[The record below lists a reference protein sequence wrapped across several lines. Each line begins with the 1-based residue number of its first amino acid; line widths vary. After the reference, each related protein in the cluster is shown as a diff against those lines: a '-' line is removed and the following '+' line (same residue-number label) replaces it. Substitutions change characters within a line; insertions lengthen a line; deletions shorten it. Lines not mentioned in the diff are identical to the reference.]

1 MEIMLERQA
10 KHQVWS
16 ARGGVDCAARRLH
29 TTANHL
35 SLCPVQLVAAHS
47 AAGLDAISNLFSWP
61 YRQSHTLLLLHGACL
76 VCLPARPYPTL
87 HYPVLFILLSL
98 LSYLYMC
105 THQSHVS
112 TEAPFRPRD
121 LVTQACPPGFGLAGS
136 HAGHHW
142 LSFMHPPSTANP
154 LLQPAVIGSKHL
166 GPRHFPMC
174 LMMPADPSFNVA
186 CPRTPVRTLSLLSLV
201 PERLSLSSRL
211 VPTST
216 RPRTVALIHRRRRPN
231 LNYYSVSFAFT

>member
-35 SLCPVQLVAAHS
+35 SFCPVQLVAAHS

-61 YRQSHTLLLLHGACL
+61 YRQCSCTAPALSASLPGPTL
-76 VCLPARPYPTL
+76 PYPTL
-87 HYPVLFILLSL
+87 FCLS
-98 LSYLYMC
+98 SC
-105 THQSHVS
+105 HCHISTCPHQSHVS

-121 LVTQACPPGFGLAGS
+121 PVTQACPPGLGLAGS

-142 LSFMHPPSTANP
+142 LSFTHPPFTANP

-166 GPRHFPMC
+166 G
-174 LMMPADPSFNVA
+174 LDI
-186 CPRTPVRTLSLLSLV
+186 
-201 PERLSLSSRL
+201 SRC
-211 VPTST
+211 
-216 RPRTVALIHRRRRPN
+216 
-231 LNYYSVSFAFT
+231 VS